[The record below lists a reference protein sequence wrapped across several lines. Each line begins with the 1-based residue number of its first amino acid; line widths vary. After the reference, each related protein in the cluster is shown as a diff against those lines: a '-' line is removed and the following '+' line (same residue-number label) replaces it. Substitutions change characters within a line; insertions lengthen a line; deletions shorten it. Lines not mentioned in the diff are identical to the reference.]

1 MIAAN
6 WILIIATQAE
16 RGGERKCCGRIPY
29 NLFKS
34 VLIFVSN
41 EHDRRASGPCN
52 WLRDDDL
59 ASSRGKGK
67 ASRQAHG

>member
-16 RGGERKCCGRIPY
+16 RVGERKCCGRIPY

-34 VLIFVSN
+34 VLFSCQTSMTA
-41 EHDRRASGPCN
+41 EHPVRAN

-59 ASSRGKGK
+59 ASLRGKGK
-67 ASRQAHG
+67 ASRQGHG